1 MFRVCSYFLQ
11 SLKMRFSFKGL
22 IYYCSL
28 NCQIAIE
35 TLGVQVYK
43 QELEGWRSSTVSWID
58 IYRFDRTSISDGI
71 RFFVFLI
78 SDNHNWCTG
87 STDVSHAFLFFSFL
101 CFSYFTLEYVLD
113 KSSFIGK
120 KMTGNNCVTEF
131 YWVKLPQQWNLK
143 KLQSKPCYWFRK
155 KRLPAE
161 TECLNWQTELV
172 SLHFSKVMIIQVST
186 LKFVTIKNFQL

>member
-58 IYRFDRTSISDGI
+58 IYRFDRTSIELTSTALI
-71 RFFVFLI
+71 RTYKVF
-78 SDNHNWCTG
+78 C
-87 STDVSHAFLFFSFL
+87 FL
-101 CFSYFTLEYVLD
+101 D
-113 KSSFIGK
+113 I
-120 KMTGNNCVTEF
+120 
-131 YWVKLPQQWNLK
+131 
-143 KLQSKPCYWFRK
+143 R
-155 KRLPAE
+155 
-161 TECLNWQTELV
+161 
-172 SLHFSKVMIIQVST
+172 
-186 LKFVTIKNFQL
+186 